1 MGLSKE
7 RLKQIID
14 YIKSNTGNA
23 LVIEHKH
30 HPLAFFPTETVS
42 VNDMFEILHAMKDST
57 SITYVDIPPTPCSCL
72 GEPAEKLI
80 VPALINAIK
89 AKAETNKLMMKRLQ
103 AKL

>member
-7 RLKQIID
+7 RLKKIID

-42 VNDMFEILHAMKDST
+42 INDLFEIIYAMKDNT
-57 SITYVDIPPTPCSCL
+57 SITYIDLPPTPCSVF
-72 GEPAEKLI
+72 GELDEKII
-80 VPALINAIK
+80 VPALISAIK
-89 AKAETNKLMMKRLQ
+89 AKADTNKLLIKRL
-103 AKL
+103 ACRL